1 MSIHISTHAELEEEE
16 EEEESRNTFTCDERA
31 LALAGW
37 CCSMWV
43 GVWVEKGGGG
53 ARKDAI
59 ANIHYTHNAVASDS
73 NFCVG
78 GYRPKGVV
86 GGGGGAVG

>member
-1 MSIHISTHAELEEEE
+1 M
-16 EEEESRNTFTCDERA
+16 
-31 LALAGW
+31 
-37 CCSMWV
+37 
-43 GVWVEKGGGG
+43 WVEKGGGG

-86 GGGGGAVG
+86 GGGGGGAVG